1 MIILVTRATMNLSTL
16 SNNRKQSYHAVK
28 AIIYRSDNK
37 LLLQKRDN
45 NPKISYPLHWNLF
58 GGEVEIGENLIDA
71 LYRELKEEIEYV
83 PKSIEKEIFQSKWKS
98 FNLHYFPV
106 FIDKEDE
113 NIKFKL
119 NEGIEYKWF
128 SIDELIYLDTV
139 PAIYEN
145 LFKISNFLSTKF
157 NDFKK
162 KHEMLIEK
170 NIIKHLNIFKKNNR
184 VYYSK
189 NEKFN
194 LSKKDLYFFL
204 YLSQLRNIDVSR
216 ICLHS
221 NDKSNL
227 HEMYMFHSHPL
238 SVGPLKQNK
247 ETISYHIIDG
257 LLEISTKDNT
267 NKIILGSELFENET
281 LSKFYRLRPDEFRL
295 VKSISDYCIFLEV
308 NNGPFEDKDTIWK

>member
-145 LFKISNFLSTKF
+145 LFITFGA
-157 NDFKK
+157 
-162 KHEMLIEK
+162 
-170 NIIKHLNIFKKNNR
+170 IK
-184 VYYSK
+184 
-189 NEKFN
+189 
-194 LSKKDLYFFL
+194 
-204 YLSQLRNIDVSR
+204 
-216 ICLHS
+216 
-221 NDKSNL
+221 
-227 HEMYMFHSHPL
+227 
-238 SVGPLKQNK
+238 
-247 ETISYHIIDG
+247 
-257 LLEISTKDNT
+257 
-267 NKIILGSELFENET
+267 
-281 LSKFYRLRPDEFRL
+281 
-295 VKSISDYCIFLEV
+295 
-308 NNGPFEDKDTIWK
+308 

>member
-1 MIILVTRATMNLSTL
+1 M
-16 SNNRKQSYHAVK
+16 
-28 AIIYRSDNK
+28 
-37 LLLQKRDN
+37 
-45 NPKISYPLHWNLF
+45 HWNLF

-98 FNLHYFPV
+98 FNLHYFPI

-162 KHEMLIEK
+162 A
-170 NIIKHLNIFKKNNR
+170 
-184 VYYSK
+184 
-189 NEKFN
+189 
-194 LSKKDLYFFL
+194 
-204 YLSQLRNIDVSR
+204 
-216 ICLHS
+216 
-221 NDKSNL
+221 
-227 HEMYMFHSHPL
+227 
-238 SVGPLKQNK
+238 
-247 ETISYHIIDG
+247 
-257 LLEISTKDNT
+257 
-267 NKIILGSELFENET
+267 
-281 LSKFYRLRPDEFRL
+281 
-295 VKSISDYCIFLEV
+295 
-308 NNGPFEDKDTIWK
+308 